1 MSEYRYMAINR
12 EGRYYEG
19 SFTADTAA
27 MVADSLR
34 ERGLLPIKITAR
46 SSGVSARL
54 QYRPK
59 VSTAS
64 LALFCRQMSLVLRAG
79 VTIMKGLEILQVQ
92 MPDRLM
98 REEAARMHREV
109 QTGRTLSESMSSTV
123 SRIPALLAR
132 MVSTGEAS
140 GNLDEIFVSMAQY
153 YEQETAIRKKIKG
166 AMVYPVMLMLVSVAL
181 LFFVFTY
188 LIPQIETLL
197 AGSGAELP
205 PLTQFVLGI
214 SHFIQTNTL
223 LILATGI
230 GLFILYKTS
239 TATPKGRLHRDRVF
253 CRLPALGPVLLNMTT
268 ARFARTA
275 AIVFR
280 SGMPLFTGLELIRQ
294 NAGNAVAEQAVDFA
308 ADGIQRGESLATELD
323 RAKFFDPMAIQ
334 MMRIGEETGSLDDIM
349 AQMAEHYDRESQAG
363 IAQLLTLM
371 EPVML
376 LVMGGV
382 IGTVVLSVMMPLFDL
397 IGNIK

>member
-1 MSEYRYMAINR
+1 
-12 EGRYYEG
+12 
-19 SFTADTAA
+19 

-109 QTGRTLSESMSSTV
+109 QTGRTLSESMSGTV

-140 GNLDEIFVSMAQY
+140 GNLDEIFVSIAQY

-197 AGSGAELP
+197 AGCIVRGDVDGSATIIKYLNP
-205 PLTQFVLGI
+205 YD
-214 SHFIQTNTL
+214 TL
-223 LILATGI
+223 
-230 GLFILYKTS
+230 
-239 TATPKGRLHRDRVF
+239 
-253 CRLPALGPVLLNMTT
+253 
-268 ARFARTA
+268 
-275 AIVFR
+275 
-280 SGMPLFTGLELIRQ
+280 
-294 NAGNAVAEQAVDFA
+294 
-308 ADGIQRGESLATELD
+308 
-323 RAKFFDPMAIQ
+323 
-334 MMRIGEETGSLDDIM
+334 
-349 AQMAEHYDRESQAG
+349 
-363 IAQLLTLM
+363 
-371 EPVML
+371 
-376 LVMGGV
+376 
-382 IGTVVLSVMMPLFDL
+382 
-397 IGNIK
+397 